1 MTPSA
6 LGYFGINRLIWFD
19 GPTPTIREPQCTPN
33 PARGY
38 TPHLQVD
45 YRQHVGKI
53 HRHCAQHLY
62 DEAQGSKN

>member
-6 LGYFGINRLIWFD
+6 PGYFGISHLIWFD
-19 GPTPTIREPQCTPN
+19 GPTPIWEPQRTPN

-45 YRQHVGKI
+45 YRRHVAEI
-53 HRHCAQHLY
+53 RHRRAQHLY
-62 DEAQGSKN
+62 DGPRI